1 MGKKPGFSS
10 DLLAAKVREGA
21 GRTDLSNY
29 IRAHFDKMRAVLPE
43 RSIPWPAVR
52 AYLIEQGVID
62 ERTTSTIVKRTWHR
76 EKRRRAKLPPLPAR
90 SSAPLAPGLNNQ
102 VEQPSSP
109 PSQAADE
116 DDPPPKY
123 TFRPGGPKR

>member
-1 MGKKPGFSS
+1 MGKKPRFSA
-10 DLLAAKVREGA
+10 DLLAAKLREGA

-29 IRAHFDKMRAVLPE
+29 IRAHFDAMRAVLPE

-62 ERTTSTIVKRTWHR
+62 ERTTSAIVKRTWHR
-76 EKRRRAKLPPLPAR
+76 EKTRRAKLPSLPVP
-90 SSAPLAPGLNNQ
+90 SPAPVAPGLPKH
-102 VEQPSSP
+102 VESSP
-109 PSQAADE
+109 PSRAADE

>member
-29 IRAHFDKMRAVLPE
+29 IRAHFDEMRAVLPA

-62 ERTTSTIVKRTWHR
+62 ERTTSLIVKRTWHR
-76 EKRRRAKLPPLPAR
+76 EKTRRAKLPSLPAR
-90 SSAPLAPGLNNQ
+90 SSAPMAPGLHGR
-102 VEQPSSP
+102 VEEPSSP

>member
-1 MGKKPGFSS
+1 MGKKPGFSA
-10 DLLAAKVREGA
+10 DLLAAKLREGA
-21 GRTDLSNY
+21 GRTALSNY
-29 IRAHFDKMRAVLPE
+29 IRAHFDAMQAVLPE

-62 ERTTSTIVKRTWHR
+62 ERTTSAIVKRTWHR
-76 EKRRRAKLPPLPAR
+76 EKTRRAKLPSPPAR
-90 SSAPLAPGLNNQ
+90 PSAPVAPGLHKH

-116 DDPPPKY
+116 DDPSPKY

>member
-29 IRAHFDKMRAVLPE
+29 IRAHFDAMRAVLPD

-62 ERTTSTIVKRTWHR
+62 ERTTSAIVKRTWHR
-76 EKRRRAKLPPLPAR
+76 EKTRRAKLASLPAR
-90 SSAPLAPGLNNQ
+90 SSAPMAPGPHTH
-102 VEQPSSP
+102 VEQASSP

>member
-1 MGKKPGFSS
+1 MSKKPRFSA
-10 DLLAAKVREGA
+10 DLLAAKLREGA

-29 IRAHFDKMRAVLPE
+29 IRTHFDAMRAVLPE

-62 ERTTSTIVKRTWHR
+62 ETTTSANVKRTWHR
-76 EKRRRAKLPPLPAR
+76 EKTRRAKLPSLPVR
-90 SSAPLAPGLNNQ
+90 SSAPVAPGLHKQ

-109 PSQAADE
+109 PSPAADE

-123 TFRPGGPKR
+123 SFRPGGPKR

>member
-1 MGKKPGFSS
+1 
-10 DLLAAKVREGA
+10 LLAAKVREGT

-29 IRAHFDKMRAVLPE
+29 IRAHFEEMRAVLPD

-62 ERTTSTIVKRTWHR
+62 ERTTSAIVKRTWHR
-76 EKRRRAKLPPLPAR
+76 EKTRRAKLPSLPAR
-90 SSAPLAPGLNNQ
+90 ASAPMAPGVHKP
-102 VEQPSSP
+102 VEQAPSP